1 MELALKQSE
10 PEPAE
15 RFLRRAGRPRR
26 SARRGFRSALR
37 WTAAVSGLA
46 ALTAAG
52 FWTAAAAGRAR
63 DLAVSRVVVEGNRR
77 LSEGEILDTL
87 GLYQS
92 PNILALDLPALKEK
106 LLRSA
111 WIKDA
116 ELTRVLP
123 ATLTLRIVERT
134 PVGIGVLDRLYLMD
148 EEGVLL
154 DELTPRYRDL
164 PLPLVRG
171 LAREGSLSPE
181 RAALA
186 GRVLA
191 EVRRDP
197 RLEGALSELDVAEG
211 AAGLRLFLRNPPLGV
226 LAREADLT
234 ARLSELLPLASE
246 LAARFPAMD
255 EVDLRFR
262 DRVYLRLAPAAVGEA
277 DGSRPSSIGR

>member
-1 MELALKQSE
+1 MRQKQSE

-26 SARRGFRSALR
+26 SAKRGFRALLR
-37 WTAAVSGLA
+37 WAAAALGLSV
-46 ALTAAG
+46 LTAAG
-52 FWTAAAAGRAR
+52 FWTASAAGRAR
-63 DLAVSRVVVEGNRR
+63 GLAVSRVVVEGNRR
-77 LSEGEILDTL
+77 LSEGEILEAL
-87 GLYQS
+87 GLYQG

-111 WIKDA
+111 WIQDA
-116 ELTRVLP
+116 ELARVLP

-134 PVGIGVLDRLYLMD
+134 PVGIAVLDRLYLMD
-148 EEGVLL
+148 GEGVLL

-171 LAREGSLSPE
+171 LSSGGVLAPE
-181 RAALA
+181 RAQLA

-191 EVRRDP
+191 ALQRDP
-197 RLEGALSELDVAEG
+197 RLEAALSELEVTDG
-211 AAGLRLFLRNPPLGV
+211 AAAVKLFLRNPPLAV

-234 ARLSELLPLASE
+234 ERLSELLPLASQ
-246 LAARFPAMD
+246 LAARFPTID

-262 DRVYLRLAPAAVGEA
+262 ERIYLRLAAAPVSGA
-277 DGSRPSSIGR
+277 GDPQANPGGR